1 MILQTTNHIDY
12 FLISLLLSPLVIFLL
27 IKIVFHIFNKRH
39 LNKGVTTN
47 LLHLF
52 FSIIIAALLFYAY
65 DSFGV
70 HIADQYLANQE
81 KYFCSNEV
89 NSNNYKEFPWHR
101 KLVQHDG
108 FYMIDEKL
116 TFETD
121 STIKL
126 FNAGIFTDNWLTL
139 KYIFNINDGQGS
151 NTYNIIRD
159 SLYVSTEHN
168 LFGDTVFF
176 YYNDSLKLI
185 ETDLYY

>member
-1 MILQTTNHIDY
+1 
-12 FLISLLLSPLVIFLL
+12 LLLSPLVIFLL

-81 KYFCSNEV
+81 KYFFSNEV
-89 NSNNYKEFPWHR
+89 NSDNYKEFPWHR

-168 LFGDTVFF
+168 LFGDTVYF